1 MSVIIPKILVITG
14 PTATGKSALGIAM
27 AKEHN
32 GEIVSADSMQVYKG
46 LDIGTAK
53 ITLGEM
59 QGVPHHML
67 DIADPQQAYSV
78 ARYVQDA
85 CACVDDILSRGKLPI
100 LVGGTGLYIDS
111 LISGRAFAGGE
122 PSQKMREQLNEK
134 YEALG
139 GEALLREL
147 GEIDPRRAE
156 KLHPSDSK
164 RIIRALEVFY
174 TTGKTISEHDLETK
188 RIPPRYD
195 ACMIALSFKDRQKL
209 YDRIDLRVDK
219 MLEEGLVQEVQTLLN
234 GGLSPES
241 TAMQAIGYKE
251 ICAYLEGKTSLLA
264 AVELIKQASRRYAK
278 RQMTWLRRNPDVNWI
293 LLDET
298 DARPLSTE
306 FFLSHGLK

>member
-1 MSVIIPKILVITG
+1 MSVKTPKILVITG

-27 AKEHN
+27 AKEHK

-53 ITLGEM
+53 ITFQEM

-67 DIADPQQAYSV
+67 DIADPQEAYSV

-85 CACVDDILSRGKLPI
+85 SACVDDILSREKLPI

-111 LISGRAFAGGE
+111 LISGRDFAGGE
-122 PSQKMREQLNEK
+122 PSQQMRDQLNEK
-134 YEALG
+134 YKTLG

-147 GEIDPRRAE
+147 GKIDPRRAE

-174 TTGKTISEHDLETK
+174 TTGKTISQHDLETK

-209 YDRIDLRVDK
+209 YERIDKRVDR
-219 MLEEGLVQEVQTLLN
+219 MLDEGLVQEVKSLLN
-234 GGLSPES
+234 GNLTPRS

-264 AVELIKQASRRYAK
+264 AVELIKQESRRYAK
-278 RQMTWLRRNPDVNWI
+278 RQMTWLRRNPAVDWI
-293 LLDET
+293 LLDEA
-298 DARPLSTE
+298 DVRLRSTE

>member
-1 MSVIIPKILVITG
+1 MSVKTPKILVITG

-27 AKEHN
+27 AKEHK

-53 ITLGEM
+53 ITFQEM

-67 DIADPQQAYSV
+67 DIADPQEAYSV

-85 CACVDDILSRGKLPI
+85 SACVDDILSRGKLPI

-111 LISGRAFAGGE
+111 LISGRDFAGGE
-122 PSQKMREQLNEK
+122 PSQQMRDQLNEK
-134 YEALG
+134 YKTLG

-174 TTGKTISEHDLETK
+174 TTGKTISQHDLETK

-195 ACMIALSFKDRQKL
+195 ACMIALAFKDRQKL
-209 YDRIDLRVDK
+209 YERIDRRVDK
-219 MLEEGLVQEVQTLLN
+219 MLDEGLVQEVKNLLN
-234 GGLSPES
+234 VGLAPKS

-264 AVELIKQASRRYAK
+264 AVELIKQESRRYAK
-278 RQMTWLRRNPDVNWI
+278 RQMTWLRRNPAVDWI
-293 LLDET
+293 LLDEA
-298 DARPLSTE
+298 DVRLRSTE